1 VGVRELHLFEN
12 CVGGSD
18 HDRVR
23 LRSWLSIRATLRPE
37 VAAVAP
43 GKMLIDAIEQISRC

>member
-1 VGVRELHLFEN
+1 VRELHRFEY
-12 CVGGSD
+12 CVDGSD

-43 GKMLIDAIEQISRC
+43 EKKSIDVTEWI

>member
-1 VGVRELHLFEN
+1 MRELHRFEY

-23 LRSWLSIRATLRPE
+23 LRSWLSMRATLRPE

-43 GKMLIDAIEQISRC
+43 GKKSIDVIE